1 MMSHLVSN
9 LRQAHI
15 HEITIYGA
23 GDVGQSLLKIA
34 RLNQIKVAYFVDRK
48 PSLGTED
55 RWSRSDLVNI
65 GFVKKTLMFLQLAPF
80 LLLAILSWISEQNFK
95 MSVDRRKYLAFK

>member
-48 PSLGTED
+48 PSLWGQKIDGVEVISLT
-55 RWSRSDLVNI
+55 SALS
-65 GFVKKTLMFLQLAPF
+65 KKH
-80 LLLAILSWISEQNFK
+80 
-95 MSVDRRKYLAFK
+95 